1 MQLDGLRK
9 TFHQIDK
16 IRYRP
21 ALLGRIARGYLR
33 TLVLRQPTLRIVE
46 FSINHACQ
54 SKCGYCYAAKFRRP
68 GEPMLDVEEIR
79 GIWQQ
84 ASRLGAIGSLI
95 LGGEPTLHP
104 KLLDIVAALEPKRN
118 IVTMATNCITLSEE
132 MIVELKRLGVFVLYV
147 SVNSTDPETND
158 AVRGYEGHH
167 AHVMRVIDA
176 CKRHGIDVMLPITTS
191 KALLPETI
199 ELLDFAKQHGMTA
212 SMGLLAPTG
221 RQEGRKEQ
229 LFDES
234 FWSEL
239 RRLYDANPGLRGD
252 WDTNFT
258 LKVGCP
264 AGYEKIHVSPYGHVT
279 GCAIQP
285 MSFGS
290 LREESLADVVARM
303 REFKHF
309 KKRSDRCIVA
319 LDEQFIG
326 DYVDPS
332 IDQPSTP
339 YPIEANPAYALDCG
353 GCSARPGSAT
363 RAS

>member
-9 TFHQIDK
+9 TLHQLDK

-21 ALLGRIARGYLR
+21 ALLRNIARGYFR
-33 TLVLRQPTLRIVE
+33 TLVMRRPTLRIVE

-68 GEPMLDVEEIR
+68 GEQLLDVEEIR
-79 GIWQQ
+79 DIWQQ
-84 ASRLGAIGSLI
+84 SSRMGAIGSLI

-104 KLLDIVAALEPKRN
+104 QLLDIVAALEPKKN
-118 IVTMATNCITLSEE
+118 IVTVATNCITLTES
-132 MIVELKRLGVFVLYV
+132 MIIELKRLGVFVLYI
-147 SVNSTDPETND
+147 SINSTDAETND
-158 AVRGYEGHH
+158 IVRGYAGHH
-167 AHVMRVIDA
+167 EHVMRVIEA

-191 KALLPETI
+191 KELLPETI
-199 ELLDFAKQHGMTA
+199 KLLEFAKQHGLAA

-221 RQEGRKEQ
+221 RQEGRKEE

-234 FWSEL
+234 FWTQL
-239 RRLYDANPGLRGD
+239 RALYDDNPGLRGD

-290 LREESLADVVARM
+290 LRDEPLEDVVARM

-309 KKRSDRCIVA
+309 KKRSGQCIVA
-319 LDEQFIG
+319 LDEEFIEN
-326 DYVDPS
+326 YVDPS
-332 IDQPSTP
+332 IDQASTP
-339 YPIEANPAYALDCG
+339 YPIQASPSYALDCRECG
-353 GCSARPGSAT
+353 TKSRTAPS
-363 RAS
+363 

>member
-1 MQLDGLRK
+1 MRLDGIRK
-9 TFHQIDK
+9 TLHQIDK

-21 ALLGRIARGYLR
+21 VLLGKIARGYFR
-33 TLVLRQPTLRIVE
+33 TLVLRRPTLRIVE

-68 GEPMLDVEEIR
+68 GEPMLEVEEIR
-79 GIWQQ
+79 DIWRQ
-84 ASRLGAIGSLI
+84 STKMGAIGSLI

-104 KLLDIVAALEPKRN
+104 KFLDVVAALEPKKN
-118 IVTMATNCITLSEE
+118 IVTVATNCITLTEE

-147 SVNSTDPETND
+147 SINSTDAATND

-167 AHVMRVIDA
+167 AHVMRVIEA

-191 KALLPETI
+191 KELLPETI
-199 ELLDFAKQHGMTA
+199 QLLDFAKRHGMTA

-221 RQEGRKEQ
+221 RQEGRKAE

-234 FWSEL
+234 FWAQLREL
-239 RRLYDANPGLRGD
+239 YESNPGLRGD

-264 AGYEKIHVSPYGHVT
+264 AGFEKIHVSPYGHVT

-290 LREESLADVVARM
+290 LRDESLEDVVARM

-309 KKRSDRCIVA
+309 KKRSKHCIVA
-319 LDEQFIG
+319 LDGEFIH

-332 IDQPSTP
+332 IDEPSTP
-339 YPIEANPAYALDCG
+339 YPIESNARYAKDCG
-353 GCSARPGSAT
+353 ACGVRCS
-363 RAS
+363 